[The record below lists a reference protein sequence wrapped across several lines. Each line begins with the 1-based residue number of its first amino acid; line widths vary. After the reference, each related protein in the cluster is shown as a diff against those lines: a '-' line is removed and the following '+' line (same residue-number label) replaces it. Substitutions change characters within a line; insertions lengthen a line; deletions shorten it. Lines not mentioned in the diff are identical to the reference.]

1 VGEVPADRSS
11 PVNPPETKVANCKG
25 CPKVKVPEFCGFAP
39 SLQPGSLG
47 AKDSRRHLLGDGG
60 DGVDGAD
67 AAGVGGIGGR
77 RGLLARS
84 NGKPS
89 THSAFQASDRKLSV
103 TRQPDF
109 KPPSDAFREEM
120 VKVFKGWRDEDQC
133 TMWTKSC
140 IGEWNKNS
148 SKVWG
153 VRKGPANL
161 FPGRVAAT
169 PGCQIGYM
177 DGPY

>member
-1 VGEVPADRSS
+1 MPTLRVGEVPADRSS

-67 AAGVGGIGGR
+67 AAGVGGIG
-77 RGLLARS
+77 
-84 NGKPS
+84 
-89 THSAFQASDRKLSV
+89 DRKLSV